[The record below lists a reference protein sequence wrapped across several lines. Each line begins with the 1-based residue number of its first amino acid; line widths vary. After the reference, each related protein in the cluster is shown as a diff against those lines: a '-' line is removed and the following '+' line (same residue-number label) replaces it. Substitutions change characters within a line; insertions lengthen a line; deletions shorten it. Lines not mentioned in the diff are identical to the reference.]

1 MTTVHFN
8 TEIVVRCLGG
18 ETLKTT
24 SNIPTDNQKDIY
36 VNNINAFSVVR
47 YNIITAI
54 GLACCMIRVGGW
66 HPVHVRSNNLAASVG
81 IHRPPSWTRWFA
93 ALRLMCCTRCS
104 SKSPY
109 KVFKEA
115 TAVACIR
122 AAVRSREA
130 VEACVGETQDQFG
143 ITVNAAS

>member
-47 YNIITAI
+47 YYIITAI
-54 GLACCMIRVGGW
+54 GLACCMIRVGG
-66 HPVHVRSNNLAASVG
+66 
-81 IHRPPSWTRWFA
+81 
-93 ALRLMCCTRCS
+93 
-104 SKSPY
+104 
-109 KVFKEA
+109 
-115 TAVACIR
+115 
-122 AAVRSREA
+122 
-130 VEACVGETQDQFG
+130 
-143 ITVNAAS
+143 